1 MSYFR
6 PLDQY
11 ELNTIFDDEAQKVM
25 NFLIKRAILAQPE
38 KQNNSDSVTFRVPNE
53 HMEQWVAQAIGG
65 TRVGAGSYP
74 IDLISSDG
82 KFGADIAIV
91 TAKSNERTGN
101 LTTGKSGEK
110 SLGQKFSD
118 DEWAENESLTLD
130 QLFAEEKILD
140 IAKSSNNIFYKKFK
154 KVILDYPSIEN
165 LYYFFI
171 INHSEKEK
179 FYLFGLSLN
188 LDEKQP
194 IGNPK
199 HRYYKGKVS
208 NVILDNFLDEIFG
221 IVTTYKS
228 KKRIELRLAT
238 KFLVDNNYC
247 LTFDV
252 PGKNQIIKLRNYS
265 DEELKEFLKSE
276 IENF

>member
-6 PLDQY
+6 HLDQY

-91 TAKSNERTGN
+91 SAKSNETTGN

-188 LDEKQP
+188 LDEKQL

-208 NVILDNFLDEIFG
+208 NVILDNFLDENFG

-252 PGKNQIIKLRNYS
+252 PGKNQIIRLRNYS